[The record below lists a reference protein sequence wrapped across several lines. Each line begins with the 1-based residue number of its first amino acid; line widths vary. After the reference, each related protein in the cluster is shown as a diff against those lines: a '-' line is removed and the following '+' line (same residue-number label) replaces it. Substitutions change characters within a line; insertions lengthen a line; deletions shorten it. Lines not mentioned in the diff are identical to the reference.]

1 MRGSAVEEGS
11 DDTDSPAERDLRFN
25 FRVLV
30 VHGLLGQ
37 NGFRLIQAPTFL
49 PTFVSLL
56 AGNNT
61 AVGVVR
67 AVQSLGMFLSPMFS
81 AGIIEHR
88 AHVKR
93 VAVLFGAV
101 MRLQFL
107 FLALI
112 ALFAPGEYALGLTW
126 LVLGV
131 LGLALG
137 MQGVAFNFLVSKT
150 IPVGRR
156 GLLLGLRNASAT
168 ATLFVVS
175 IVGGYLVDRYGFP
188 DGYGYTF
195 ATGFVLTALGLV
207 AFAFLREPPT
217 LNRRDPTPTARRVR
231 DVLPLLRS
239 EVHFRRYLVARVLVT
254 AARGATPF
262 YIVWV
267 AREFGISGPRLAA
280 FTILFAVAQGAS
292 TLLWGILGD
301 RTGFRAAFLWSVG
314 CWIAGTVLLLT
325 VPYIEGAY
333 AVFLLVGGGWG
344 GFMMSSQNL
353 ALEFG
358 TEEDRPLR
366 IATCNSLSEL
376 TGTFGF
382 VLAGISADLMP
393 LEYVFCAAI
402 ALHALGIIQMRRV
415 AEPRVRLTSP
425 PEIE

>member
-1 MRGSAVEEGS
+1 
-11 DDTDSPAERDLRFN
+11 
-25 FRVLV
+25 
-30 VHGLLGQ
+30 
-37 NGFRLIQAPTFL
+37 
-49 PTFVSLL
+49 VSLL

-67 AVQSLGMFLSPMFS
+67 GVQSLGMFVSPMFS
-81 AGIIEHR
+81 AGVIEHR
-88 AHVKR
+88 VHFKR
-93 VAVLFGAV
+93 VAVLFGSI

-112 ALFAPGEYALGLTW
+112 ALFAPRDYALGLTW
-126 LVLGV
+126 VVLGV

-156 GLLLGLRNASAT
+156 GLLLGVRNAAAT

-175 IVGGYLVDRYGFP
+175 IIGGYFVERYGFP

-207 AFAFLREPPT
+207 AFGFLREPPT
-217 LNRRDPTPTARRVR
+217 LNRREATPTAQRIL

-239 EVHFRRYLVARVLVT
+239 EIHFRRYLVARVLVT

-267 AREFGISGPRLAA
+267 AQEFGISGPRLAA

-301 RTGFRAAFLWSVG
+301 RTGFRAAFLWSVA
-314 CWIAGTVLLLT
+314 CWIAGTVILLT
-325 VPYIEGAY
+325 VPYVEGAY

-358 TEEDRPLR
+358 SEEDRPLR
-366 IATCNSLSEL
+366 IAMCNSLSEL
-376 TGTFGF
+376 TGMFGF
-382 VLAGISADLMP
+382 VLAGITADLMP
-393 LEYVFCAAI
+393 LAYVFCAAI
-402 ALHALGIIQMRRV
+402 ALHGLAIMQMRRV
-415 AEPRVRLTSP
+415 AEPRIHLPSP
-425 PEIE
+425 AEIDYDSRA